1 MKKNY
6 RRCISCRRVA
16 PREEFLRVVRTH
28 SSRRVQLDHGMGRSA
43 YICPCHSCLKLAQH
57 KNRLGRALKAQIPP
71 EIYKQ
76 LWEKI
81 AENSV
86 SPPSTSARKFPNK
99 H

>member
-28 SSRRVQLDHGMGRSA
+28 PSRSVQLNQGMGRSA

-71 EIYKQ
+71 EIYEQ

-81 AENSV
+81 AENSITQQ
-86 SPPSTSARKFPNK
+86 STSAREFPNK